1 MALQRCAD
9 HSNSGSSNYSSPVP
23 VIGLYVAG
31 ANLVCLLLIALDMYA
46 GFRDRKRWL
55 PCRLFSLNSLTL
67 TLIAIATKLPVDLTT
82 AMPSAQDQLSKLT
95 GTIFICICMGFFMPS
110 LGSGT
115 ESECMSNMA
124 SLSIL
129 AITVFA
135 NICIQMHTGLVQLYH
150 SEHIIILCCMI
161 LMLTTLWKDALDL
174 DYDKRF
180 SNDHIKEYFMSKGR
194 GSLLRRLKVCFLYSY
209 ESNPQLRRC
218 RKNISP
224 ATCALCSICIVVLLK
239 VILQSLVSKD
249 LLFCQDVSDYGW
261 SMWTIVLSQIVA
273 ILVGGSGTIIRVLAM
288 AKHLEKII
296 ELQGDHISLLRG
308 IIGFSAGIISH
319 LIVSF
324 IEVVGVVIG
333 AISLIIAYIWLTE
346 PGRCFRR
353 ARVCSYRAL
362 FEICKP
368 KCEDEDEEVSKE
380 YKGLRSDEGQLL
392 DDWTIR
398 KCGKDMKRL
407 IDESMAIV
415 PNHLIQLLRRT
426 PPSTQ
431 EYSLATFL
439 SNRHEICSNS
449 IIVLAKIATLS
460 IPSPQSRC
468 ILGSSNEVFKILE
481 YIDLRTC
488 LAYIKERSQMARLLW
503 SNMQFYNSVFEEP
516 KTCAIPSQMQVDEAI
531 ETIKKLHRGLEQL
544 FVDMLNE
551 HLAQLPGVILKEINE
566 SSPEDMEKR
575 LRKALEV
582 VSKIQQ
588 LEGLIQWSFP
598 VGASITSLITEA
610 SMFGEDAKTLESNG
624 NAIAIIDA
632 NTDEIPI
639 IENQNNK
646 PLEGASNACNST
658 PGSVAEG
665 NVSASVSLAME
676 DDELIIEI
684 E

>member
-1 MALQRCAD
+1 MTLQRCAD
-9 HSNSGSSNYSSPVP
+9 HSNSDSSNYSSPVP

-55 PCRLFSLNSLTL
+55 PCRLFSINSLTL

-82 AMPSAQDQLSKLT
+82 SMPSSQDQLSKLT
-95 GTIFICICMGFFMPS
+95 GTIFICVCMGFLMPS

-115 ESECMSNMA
+115 EPECMSNMA
-124 SLSIL
+124 SLTIL
-129 AITVFA
+129 VVTVFA
-135 NICIQMHTGLVQLYH
+135 NICIQMHTGLIQLYH
-150 SEHIIILCCMI
+150 TEHILILCCMI
-161 LMLTTLWKDALDL
+161 LMLTTLWKDAFDL

-180 SNDHIKEYFMSKGR
+180 SNDYIKEYFVSKGK
-194 GSLLRRLKVCFLYSY
+194 GSMLRRLKVCFLYSY
-209 ESNPQLRRC
+209 ESNHQLRRC
-218 RKNISP
+218 RKNICP
-224 ATCALCSICIVVLLK
+224 ATSALCSTCVVVLLK

-249 LLFCQDVSDYGW
+249 LVFCQDISDYGW
-261 SMWTIVLSQIVA
+261 SMWTIVLIQIVA
-273 ILVGGSGTIIRVLAM
+273 IIVGGSGTVIRVLAM
-288 AKHLEKII
+288 ANHLEKRI

-308 IIGFSAGIISH
+308 IIEFSAGIISH
-319 LIVSF
+319 LIASF

-333 AISLIIAYIWLTE
+333 MISLVIVYIWFTE
-346 PGRCFRR
+346 PASCFRR
-353 ARVCSYRAL
+353 ARMCSYRAL

-368 KCEDEDEEVSKE
+368 KCEDEEGSKE

-407 IDESMAIV
+407 IDKSMANI
-415 PNHLIQLLRRT
+415 PNHLIQLLRQT

-439 SNRHEICSNS
+439 GNQHEICSNS

-460 IPSPQSRC
+460 FPSPRSRF

-481 YIDLRTC
+481 YIDLRTS

-516 KTCAIPSQMQVDEAI
+516 KSCSIPSQMQLDEAI
-531 ETIKKLHRGLEQL
+531 ETIKNVKEKSRLKHPLIMQEVDAILDFVLQKAYASMEELHRGLEQL

-551 HLAQLPGVILKEINE
+551 HLAQLPGTILKEISE

-582 VSKIQQ
+582 VSK
-588 LEGLIQWSFP
+588 F
-598 VGASITSLITEA
+598 
-610 SMFGEDAKTLESNG
+610 
-624 NAIAIIDA
+624 
-632 NTDEIPI
+632 
-639 IENQNNK
+639 NN
-646 PLEGASNACNST
+646 
-658 PGSVAEG
+658 
-665 NVSASVSLAME
+665 
-676 DDELIIEI
+676 
-684 E
+684 

>member
-9 HSNSGSSNYSSPVP
+9 HSNSDSSNYSSPVP
-23 VIGLYVAG
+23 VIGLYVMG

-161 LMLTTLWKDALDL
+161 LMLTTLWKDALDI

-194 GSLLRRLKVCFLYSY
+194 GSLLQRLKVCFLYSY

-261 SMWTIVLSQIVA
+261 SMWTIVLSQIFA
-273 ILVGGSGTIIRVLAM
+273 ILVGGSGAIIRVLAM
-288 AKHLEKII
+288 AKHLEKRI

-308 IIGFSAGIISH
+308 IIRFSAGIISH
-319 LIVSF
+319 LIASF
-324 IEVVGVVIG
+324 IKVVGVVIG
-333 AISLIIAYIWLTE
+333 AVLLIIAYIWLTE

-407 IDESMAIV
+407 IDESMAIL
-415 PNHLIQLLRRT
+415 PDHLIQLLRQT

-460 IPSPQSRC
+460 IPSPGSRC

-481 YIDLRTC
+481 YIDLR
-488 LAYIKERSQMARLLW
+488 L
-503 SNMQFYNSVFEEP
+503 
-516 KTCAIPSQMQVDEAI
+516 VDEAI
-531 ETIKKLHRGLEQL
+531 ETIKSVKEKSRLTNPLIMQEVDAILDFILQKAYASMEELHRGLEQL

-598 VGASITSLITEA
+598 VGASITSFITEA

-632 NTDEIPI
+632 NTDETPI

-665 NVSASVSLAME
+665 NVSVSVSLAME
-676 DDELIIEI
+676 DDELIIEM